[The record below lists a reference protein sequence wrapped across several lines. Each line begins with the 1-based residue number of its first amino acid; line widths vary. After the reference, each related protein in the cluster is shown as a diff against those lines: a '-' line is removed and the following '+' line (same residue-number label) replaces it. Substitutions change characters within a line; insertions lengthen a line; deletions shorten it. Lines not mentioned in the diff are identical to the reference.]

1 MSEYTDYLIYRT
13 DAPTLAALQAEVA
26 ADVGRAVIIPF
37 APDQSPGDE
46 TAARAMFEDGPR
58 PKWVALLAERPL
70 EEMSSKAVAQITV
83 LEDFASWRLALSC
96 GGTVTTLRFG
106 GADGCAA
113 GWFAANLNEPAINM
127 SVAPETLAYVAACI
141 GLPTDRVA
149 SVLTFD
155 KPWAFLDA
163 LGAPLIEMLDSQLAV
178 TDWNNVGGPGVA
190 VFDWDALHDE

>member
-26 ADVGRAVIIPF
+26 AEIGRAVIIPF
-37 APDQSPGDE
+37 APDQSAGDE
-46 TAARAMFEDGPR
+46 AVARAIFEQGPR

-106 GADGCAA
+106 GADGYAA
-113 GWFAANLNEPAINM
+113 GWFAANLNEPAINA
-127 SVAPETLAYVAACI
+127 SVAPETLAYVAACT
-141 GLPTDRVA
+141 GLSTDRA
-149 SVLTFD
+149 GQLLTYD
-155 KPWAFLDA
+155 RPWAFLDA
-163 LGAPLIEMLDSQLAV
+163 LGAPSIQMLDSQLAV
-178 TDWNNVGGPGVA
+178 TDWDDVGEPGEA
-190 VFDWDALHDE
+190 VFDWDAGFDE